1 MQDFYKAL
9 GFAKQIAPELSGRS
23 FVLVMGKYAG
33 NEDCDDDYVSD
44 YIIAPRDD
52 LPCWGELRKYEY
64 SHGDDCTEKYD
75 GRPTDLFQPFP
86 EGKPEAVVI
95 GLRNFH
101 KEIGPILDEIL
112 SEGPWMDEL
121 RKGTEIERTDTS
133 LVFCAKNL
141 QKGLGFEPTVLVS
154 MLAFLC
160 SLGHA
165 TSLWDE
171 FRKYLSVR
179 ETILLMMSQ
188 TYSPCHGLTWEND
201 YYFAN
206 RSAYRILEG
215 KPNLFSVGTFGDR
228 VDYSRQRLQDVF
240 GTAPHLAVYVY
251 ELSFTKEEKENT
263 ELFCKKFREH
273 LQEHYDR
280 EKKEL
285 FSDEKEIA
293 A

>member
-1 MQDFYKAL
+1 MKDFYKAL
-9 GFAKQIAPELSGRS
+9 DFAKQIAPELSGRS

-33 NEDCDDDYVSD
+33 NEDEDDDYVSD

-64 SHGDDCTEKYD
+64 SHGDDCTEKHD
-75 GRPTDLFQPFP
+75 GRPTDLYQPFP
-86 EGKPEAVVI
+86 EGKPEALVI

-101 KEIGPILDEIL
+101 KEIGLILDEIL
-112 SEGPWMDEL
+112 LEGPWMDEL

-133 LVFCAKNL
+133 LVFYAKNL
-141 QKGLGFEPTVLVS
+141 QRGLGFEPTVLVS

-165 TSLWDE
+165 TDVWHE
-171 FRKYLSVR
+171 YRQHLSVR
-179 ETILLMMSQ
+179 ETIILMMSQ
-188 TYSPCHGLTWEND
+188 TILPKHGLSWEND
-201 YYFAN
+201 YYFSN

-215 KPNLFSVGTFGDR
+215 KPHLLSGGTFGDR

-240 GTAPHLAVYVY
+240 GTEPNLAVYVS
-251 ELSFTKEEKENT
+251 ELFFTKEEKDDL
-263 ELFCKKFREH
+263 ELFCKKFKEH
-273 LQEHYDR
+273 LQVHYDR
-280 EKKEL
+280 EKEAL
-285 FSDEKEIA
+285 FSENKEIA